1 MGAWRS
7 IRDALHFLG
16 CFVRSPR
23 KVASMFPSSRA
34 LANAVVADLPL
45 VPGDVVVE
53 LGAGTGPI
61 TAALA
66 DVVARVGSIR
76 CLVIERE
83 PGFCR
88 ILRERYPNMLVHEG
102 SVEDLPAIL
111 ATYDLPPPKVVVG
124 GLPYAAMPEPV
135 VRSMLT
141 SAHAALADGGVFRT
155 FNFLGR
161 HLLPGSRRLRRVL
174 RDTFQVADNSARV
187 WCNLPP
193 ALVMTGWKRERSGTS
208 RPTSAPLHASA

>member
-1 MGAWRS
+1 
-7 IRDALHFLG
+7 
-16 CFVRSPR
+16 
-23 KVASMFPSSRA
+23 MFPSSRT

-111 ATYDLPPPKVVVG
+111 AAYDLPPPKVVVG

-141 SAHAALADGGVFRT
+141 AAHAALADGGVFRT

-161 HLLPGSRRLRRVL
+161 HLLPGSRRLRRIL
-174 RDTFQVADNSARV
+174 HETFSPAETRRRV

-193 ALVMTGWKRERSGTS
+193 ALVMSGTKRKARAGSPRSGT
-208 RPTSAPLHASA
+208 PPVASTA